1 MMKRIKYL
9 SPYIM
14 LQLAC
19 QDFKIWVNAKNKL
32 EILLNTNFKHK
43 KVDFDGNE
51 FHSMREV

>member
-32 EILLNTNFKHK
+32 EILLNTNFEHK

-51 FHSMREV
+51 FYSMRDV